1 MAGHSKFKNIM
12 HRKGAQ
18 DKKRAKTFSRLGK
31 EIAVAVKTG
40 GADPESN
47 IRLRSASRYRGL
59 VKRSRSMGIL
69 IRKTRSAKSAYEESL
84 TLSAEECK
92 RICWQCLPPRLL
104 GFRIPS
110 ASWKLL
116 WMLDV

>member
-47 IRLRSASRYRGL
+47 IRLRSAINTAKNLNMHAVHMFTVKDGL
-59 VKRSRSMGIL
+59 QTEMRIFDDSQKI
-69 IRKTRSAKSAYEESL
+69 SAA
-84 TLSAEECK
+84 
-92 RICWQCLPPRLL
+92 L
-104 GFRIPS
+104 G
-110 ASWKLL
+110 K
-116 WMLDV
+116 

>member
-47 IRLRSASRYRGL
+47 LS
-59 VKRSRSMGIL
+59 L
-69 IRKTRSAKSAYEESL
+69 IH
-84 TLSAEECK
+84 
-92 RICWQCLPPRLL
+92 I
-104 GFRIPS
+104 
-110 ASWKLL
+110 
-116 WMLDV
+116 

>member
-47 IRLRSASRYRGL
+47 IRLRSAINTAKNLNMPKDNIERA
-59 VKRSRSMGIL
+59 VKKGEGNDPDSN
-69 IRKTRSAKSAYEESL
+69 Y
-84 TLSAEECK
+84 
-92 RICWQCLPPRLL
+92 
-104 GFRIPS
+104 
-110 ASWKLL
+110 
-116 WMLDV
+116 